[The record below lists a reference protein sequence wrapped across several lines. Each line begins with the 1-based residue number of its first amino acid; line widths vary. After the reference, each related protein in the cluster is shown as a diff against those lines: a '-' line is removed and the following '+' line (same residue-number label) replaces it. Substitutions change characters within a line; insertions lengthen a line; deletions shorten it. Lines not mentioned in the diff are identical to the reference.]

1 MCIRDRL
8 WSIPES
14 WYAAGYENIGL
25 LVLSP
30 GAFIILGLVI
40 WIQREF
46 AGVEED
52 A

>member
-1 MCIRDRL
+1 MCDIL
-8 WSIPES
+8 LGVIVFSSVIL
-14 WYAAGYENIGL
+14 L
-25 LVLSP
+25 LV
-30 GAFIILGLVI
+30 IILGLVI

>member
-1 MCIRDRL
+1 
-8 WSIPES
+8 
-14 WYAAGYENIGL
+14 
-25 LVLSP
+25 LSP